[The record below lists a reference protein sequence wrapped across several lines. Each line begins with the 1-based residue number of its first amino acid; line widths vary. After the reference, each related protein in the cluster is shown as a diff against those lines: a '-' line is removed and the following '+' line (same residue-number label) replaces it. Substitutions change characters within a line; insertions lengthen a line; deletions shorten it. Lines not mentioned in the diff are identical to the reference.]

1 MRKFLWIIFVAV
13 SLLFVGCNHGDLGGV
28 DFPENSDS
36 SYASD
41 SSVVT
46 APEEENA
53 VKYAVTYLWNN
64 YGEIYDGIDNFPE
77 QTTKGLNI
85 PTEYTEGKSLV
96 LPKLNPWRKNAKI
109 AYDFEGWYYDEA
121 LENEVEGNTL
131 PATQTGNIT
140 LYAKFTAYIN

>member
-1 MRKFLWIIFVAV
+1 MKKFLWAVFVAV
-13 SLLFVGCNHGDLGGV
+13 SLLFVGCNYGNLESV
-28 DFPENSDS
+28 EFPENSES

-41 SSVVT
+41 SSVVS

-85 PTEYTEGKSLV
+85 PTEYTEGKTLV

-121 LENEVEGNTL
+121 LKNKVESNTL